1 MSRHGFRP
9 LSWGVREGEE
19 QVRRTGALPQA
30 AVQVQWHARVRDDDE
45 RGREGEK
52 LLDLRCPAALAS
64 SCMDRQQK
72 SGSQVVFHSSRPPK
86 VRGAPFDP
94 VCVLT
99 TSVNL
104 WNKYCKAELKNKET
118 GTPRRARLAAKASE
132 RAATN
137 E

>member
-72 SGSQVVFHSSRPPK
+72 SGSQVVCSTVPGPQKLGVHHLTLC
-86 VRGAPFDP
+86 
-94 VCVLT
+94 VCSQQV
-99 TSVNL
+99 
-104 WNKYCKAELKNKET
+104 
-118 GTPRRARLAAKASE
+118 
-132 RAATN
+132 
-137 E
+137 